1 MGIYVIIGLIS
12 FFAGWLASYLFQRF
26 VSVEVKI
33 KKSEIKPKVFTD
45 PRLQKIQIMLEEIKR
60 CGTIPVKIPKAAEK
74 SLMLIAQTKDWDKQ
88 IDEETIK
95 TLNKIYNS
103 WQLHIESEKKTKL
116 SKSQKVGEGEGF
128 NNYFEGTPEEYFD
141 ALRKGLINKN
151 THCTIYEKAGT
162 YEMNENG
169 SWEEVE

>member
-1 MGIYVIIGLIS
+1 MYYVICGILCFCIGWIC
-12 FFAGWLASYLFQRF
+12 SYLFQKYISIEF
-26 VSVEVKI
+26 KI
-33 KKSEIKPKVFTD
+33 KKANIKHKIFTD
-45 PRLQKIQIMLEEIKR
+45 NRLQKIQIMLEEIKR
-60 CGTIPVKIPKAAEK
+60 CGTIPIKIPKTAEK

-103 WQLHIESEKKTKL
+103 WQLHIKSEKKTKL
-116 SKSQKVGEGEGF
+116 SRSQKVGEGEGF